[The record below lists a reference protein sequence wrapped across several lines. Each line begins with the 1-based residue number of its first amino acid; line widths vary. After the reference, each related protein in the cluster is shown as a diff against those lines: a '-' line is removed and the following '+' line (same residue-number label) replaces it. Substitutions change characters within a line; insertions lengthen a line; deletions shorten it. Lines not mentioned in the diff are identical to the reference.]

1 MPCTGNQGVMVWFP
15 RGSRVT
21 RPAVCFFCRRSTRAS
36 TRAGVWGYAAGDIAM
51 FSLSRNFNINC
62 RLRCGSGC
70 TERYT
75 VKRCFGGPVTRLVSE
90 EGRRGQLL
98 VRPAQWGASSG
109 AGAARA
115 VPRFPWHRVWEIF
128 LAWRPSAAP
137 PSRCPDGVSSLPF
150 LCFGE
155 RAQQVARGPGGC
167 KAGHRGGG
175 PGSPSP
181 QHPACLPVAPRPSD
195 TSFGGLLVVLF

>member
-1 MPCTGNQGVMVWFP
+1 MWFP

-90 EGRRGQLL
+90 EVAVDNCWCVLLSGVRLLAQGLRVPSRASRGTESGRSSWPGVHLQLL
-98 VRPAQWGASSG
+98 LPAARMVCRRYHSCALGNVPSRSLG
-109 AGAARA
+109 GRGAARQGTA
-115 VPRFPWHRVWEIF
+115 EGALVHHPR
-128 LAWRPSAAP
+128 STP
-137 PSRCPDGVSSLPF
+137 PACPLP
-150 LCFGE
+150 L
-155 RAQQVARGPGGC
+155 
-167 KAGHRGGG
+167 GHRTL
-175 PGSPSP
+175 PS
-181 QHPACLPVAPRPSD
+181 
-195 TSFGGLLVVLF
+195 GGLLVVLF